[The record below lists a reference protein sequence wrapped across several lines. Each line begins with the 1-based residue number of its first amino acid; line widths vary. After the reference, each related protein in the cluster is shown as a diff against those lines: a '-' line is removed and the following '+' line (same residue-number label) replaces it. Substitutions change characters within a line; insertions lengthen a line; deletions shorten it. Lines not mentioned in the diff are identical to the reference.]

1 MKKEKSPLLSRLSRR
16 APLLLSF
23 FMPFFIVSICYA
35 VAGVFPF
42 GDRMILASDGWHQ
55 YYPFLLTLRQKLV
68 NGESFEYVRNMGM
81 GSNYLSIFA
90 YYVASPLN
98 LLSVLVP
105 ADYMRDFFTLAT
117 VLKLSFAGLFFGIF
131 LRVAYRRSEISQAF
145 FALAYAL
152 CAWAA
157 GYYWNIMWLDV
168 FALLPLLMAG
178 TVSLLRDGRFRL
190 YIAALA
196 LSLWS
201 NYYVAFFCCIFVLL
215 SFIGYC
221 IICFNGFG
229 NLLRRFVRIG
239 VCTLIGAGIAA
250 ALLIPTLQA
259 MQITVSAK
267 EEEVLLLS
275 MNLPK
280 IVNFHPELMGWGA
293 TLKEK
298 VLPAFGEAMM
308 QIGSRFVPGHQP
320 TFLEGLP
327 NVFCGFSMVIL
338 AIFYF
343 FNGKIKLREKI
354 FNLSLLFF
362 LLISFIFRVLDYVW
376 HGFHFPN
383 MLPYRFSFLVP
394 FVIICMAYRAY
405 TLMENFKYWK
415 VFFVLPIAFVF
426 FACGYIVGNGAKT
439 VWVSA
444 AVVLV
449 GMLIFF
455 VLHGQRARVRRPRVR
470 YARIFLCVLILCEM
484 VLSFSLGLDRIGTT
498 SRNTYPE
505 KNTQVQALLDYAE
518 ENDNDLFYR
527 TEMTDTQ
534 TLNDGALNGYYGLS
548 VFNSSANVNFNRF
561 SRALGFASW
570 PGSNRYAYYEGSPFA
585 NTLAGLKYLIDR
597 DGQHLSSRNTLAAIS
612 GDVLLLE
619 NSSYLG
625 LGFMTDLNF
634 ASFLSREAQKN
645 PLLDQEEMFR
655 LATGIESRLYRHVD
669 YSTLTAEDE
678 ECTLVKSTNRTTFR
692 YTKPESLS
700 KAFYTIDFE
709 MDESGL
715 LLMQAYMVGSG
726 DMKVYR
732 NGKLLISRPVK
743 VRSLF
748 CLGDVEAGDTISFT
762 FEAKD
767 YSSGSISLDVALQND
782 GIYDMGM
789 EHLADEVWNLTHAED
804 TYYRGTIAVKQDG
817 LFYTSIPYEPG
828 WTAYVDGKQVE
839 LAQTYDPKNADVL
852 LTDAVISFP
861 LGAGSHI
868 IELKYSAPG
877 LGVGLLISVL
887 SALLFV
893 ALCVLLRKEPVLWK
907 DVIRELPAGKPED
920 GANAD
925 VSAEDEE
932 FNALLEHWTQ
942 GAEIPDAQ
950 EEPET
955 EQMPAETSDM
965 EEVSAQEET
974 EAVCA
979 EETDSEEEQPSAD
992 MQQESEEEK
1001 EDEPAN
1007 G

>member
-1 MKKEKSPLLSRLSRR
+1 MKKETSPLLGRLSRR

-55 YYPFLLTLRQKLV
+55 YYPFLLTLRRKLV
-68 NGESFEYVRNMGM
+68 SGESLEYVRNMGM
-81 GSNYLSIFA
+81 GSNFLSIFA

-98 LLSVLVP
+98 LLSVAVP
-105 ADYMRDFFTLAT
+105 EEYMREFFTVAT

-168 FALLPLLMAG
+168 FALLPLLIAG

-196 LSLWS
+196 LSLWC

-215 SFIGYC
+215 CFIGYC
-221 IICFNGFG
+221 IICFNGWG

-267 EEEVLLLS
+267 EEEVQLLS

-280 IVNFHPELMGWGA
+280 IINYRTEERGVIE
-293 TLKEK
+293 TLKTK
-298 VLPAFGEAMM
+298 VLPALAEALR
-308 QIGSRFVPGHQP
+308 QIASRLVPGNQP

-327 NVFCGFSMVIL
+327 NIFCGFSAVIL

-354 FNLSLLFF
+354 FNLSLLLF
-362 LLISFIFRVLDYVW
+362 LVLSFIFRVLDYVW

-394 FVIICMAYRAY
+394 FVILCMAYRAY
-405 TLMENFKYWK
+405 TLMDNFKYWK
-415 VFFVLPIAFVF
+415 IFFILPIAFVF
-426 FACGYIVGNGAKT
+426 FACGYVEANGAKS
-439 VWVSA
+439 VWVPA
-444 AVVLV
+444 AAVLV
-449 GMLIFF
+449 GMGIFF
-455 VLHGQRARVRRPRVR
+455 VLHGQRSRIRRPRVR
-470 YARIFLCVLILCEM
+470 YARAFLCALLLCEM

-498 SRNTYPE
+498 SRSSYPQ
-505 KNTQVQALLDYAE
+505 NAAQVQSLLDYVE
-518 ENDNDLFYR
+518 KHDDELFYR

-561 SRALGFASW
+561 TRALGFASW

-597 DGQHLSSRNTLAAIS
+597 DGQHLSSRNTLVAAS
-612 GDVLLLE
+612 GDTLLLE
-619 NSSYLG
+619 NSSYIG
-625 LGFMTDLNF
+625 VGFMTDLDF
-634 ASFLSREAQKN
+634 ATYLSREAQKN
-645 PLLDQEEMFR
+645 PLLDQEEMFS
-655 LATGIESRLYRHVD
+655 LATGIDSRLYKHID
-669 YSTLTAEDE
+669 YTALTADGED
-678 ECTLVKSTNRTTFR
+678 CSLVKSTNRTSFR
-692 YTKPESLS
+692 YFKPDNTS
-700 KAFYTIDFE
+700 KEYYTIDFE
-709 MDESGL
+709 LDEGGL
-715 LLMQAYMVGSG
+715 LLAQAYMAGSG

-732 NGKLLISRPVK
+732 NGELLISRPAK

-767 YSSGSISLDVALQND
+767 YASGTISLDVALQND

-789 EHLADEVWNLTHAED
+789 ELLADEVWNLTDASD
-804 TYYRGTIAVKQDG
+804 TYYRGTIAAKQDG

-828 WTAYVDGKQVE
+828 WTAYVDGKQVDI
-839 LAQTYDPKNADVL
+839 AQTYDPESVDVL

-861 LGAGSHI
+861 LSAGSHV

-877 LGVGLLISVL
+877 LGVGLLISAL
-887 SALLFV
+887 SLLLFV

-907 DVIRELPAGKPED
+907 DVVREVPADKLPD
-920 GANAD
+920 GADPA
-925 VSAEDEE
+925 SEEDEE

-942 GAEIPDAQ
+942 GAEPPGEDA
-950 EEPET
+950 ENAE
-955 EQMPAETSDM
+955 MPAEED
-965 EEVSAQEET
+965 EECADAEQSSREEALSADAEQRSEEQE
-974 EAVCA
+974 ASA
-979 EETDSEEEQPSAD
+979 EETAEED
-992 MQQESEEEK
+992 T
-1001 EDEPAN
+1001 EDGTEN